1 MAETP
6 SQFPDSAA
14 TMPSRGYAGDVDPA
28 RAWRM
33 LKEEP
38 SAALVDVRTVAEWS
52 YVGLPD
58 LSELGK
64 QPILVEW
71 QTFPD
76 LAVNAAFV
84 ETVARAAPD
93 PSASLI
99 FLCRS
104 GSRSGSAAMAM
115 AARGYGRSF
124 NLSGG
129 FEGNPDADRHR
140 GQLNGWK
147 ASGLPWVQS

>member
-1 MAETP
+1 
-6 SQFPDSAA
+6 
-14 TMPSRGYAGDVDPA
+14 
-28 RAWRM
+28 M
-33 LKEEP
+33 LQEEP
-38 SAALVDVRTVAEWS
+38 SAVLVDVRTVAEWS

-64 QPILVEW
+64 LPILVEW

-76 LAVNAAFV
+76 LAVNPAFV
-84 ETVARAAPD
+84 ENVARAAPD
-93 PSASLI
+93 AAASLI

-104 GSRSGSAAMAM
+104 GARSGSAAMAM
-115 AARGYGRSF
+115 AARGYGRCF

-129 FEGNPDADRHR
+129 FEGNPDGDRHR

-147 ASGLPWVQS
+147 AAGLPWVQS